1 MQYKTIA
8 LELLKQRTQ
17 MYDQLRRERKL
28 MEAMEACATWLK
40 ENHDAWKEQLAQ
52 ARPTADPSQIASEA
66 MELAVKD
73 LEERLPPESPANDR
87 EPFSLDEA
95 IAFLRRHTPPA
106 S

>member
-40 ENHDAWKEQLAQ
+40 EKHDAWTEQLAQ
-52 ARPTADPSQIASEA
+52 ARPTADPGQIASEA
-66 MELAVKD
+66 MELAIRD
-73 LEERLPPESPANDR
+73 LEERLPPESPADES
-87 EPFSLDEA
+87 EPLSLDEVM
-95 IAFLRRHTPPA
+95 AFLRRHTPPA